1 MDQNIHKKFT
11 ERQNELRLYIIQF
24 IVDHQRTYH
33 LDQDMTQTLKAL
45 GMDQKEYEEIIE
57 CLLKKDGMVIDE
69 ERNVNFIYPVS
80 ALQTSHHVTLQDGR
94 EFTAMCAIDAIGAA
108 FTFHQDTEIHSACAS
123 CNEPVHIR
131 IVDGKVAEYSPK
143 NLHALTFP
151 LGELSNWAGSC

>member
-1 MDQNIHKKFT
+1 MEQNIHKKFT

-24 IVDHQRTYH
+24 IVDHERPYH
-33 LDQDMTQTLKAL
+33 LDQDMPLALKAL
-45 GMDQKEYEEIIE
+45 GMGRKEYEEAIG
-57 CLLKKDGMVIDE
+57 CLLKKDGMVVDE

-80 ALQTSHHVTLQDGR
+80 ALQTGHQVTLEDGR
-94 EFTAMCAIDAIGAA
+94 MFTAMCAIDAIGAA

-123 CNEPVHIR
+123 CGEPVYVR
-131 IVDGKVAEYSPK
+131 IVDGKVAEYSPA